1 MMQVDVEND
10 DTVDIVFEMRVD
22 GTDGYI
28 VHKAEPGR
36 CILQHVSTK
45 RILDALLSHLS
56 AMVTGRPN
64 SNKCLRWGTPFA

>member
-36 CILQHVSTK
+36 CILA
-45 RILDALLSHLS
+45 RIETVVVHHQCQRSLTSPQWCPG
-56 AMVTGRPN
+56 GRMATN
-64 SNKCLRWGTPFA
+64 A